1 MLFEKEKYYS
11 YIVKLE
17 RRINYYYVLCIGSM
31 MIIGTLLYYMK
42 GMIIGSI
49 LGILISNLA
58 TLRMKILIQKMK
70 MEIDIYEKIVS
81 K

>member
-1 MLFEKEKYYS
+1 MLFEKEKYYN

-31 MIIGTLLYYMK
+31 MIIGTLVYHIK
-42 GMIIGSI
+42 GMIIGLI
-49 LGILISNLA
+49 LGILISNLV